1 MADPTE
7 DLIGRRSIGRGALG
21 MMVAAGGIP
30 LLPLRTAV
38 AEPVADGP
46 GTLHVAPR
54 IVPLPRT
61 VSPDAQ
67 HFLAEGAGRLN
78 AMMAAGG
85 TGMPDAPALDNAAW
99 KKRIAMIDK
108 AFEPTAERMLKS
120 SAAKVEWKTI
130 GGISV
135 AVGTP
140 NVMRNADRARLQ
152 IHGGGFAYLGGKYAA
167 GQAAQQGG
175 SAGCTVYS
183 VDYRRPPDFPFP
195 AALDD
200 CIAVYREL
208 LKTYAPRKIAISGE
222 SAGGN
227 LSATVS
233 LKIRDLGL
241 PLPGAIGMLTPVT
254 DFTREGDTQQTNFG
268 IDTVLTTSPKPT
280 QGPDS
285 IAALYAPGQDLK
297 QPYLSPLFA
306 DFGKGFPPTFLQSGT
321 RDILLSDTVR
331 MHRALAKAGVE
342 AELHVWEAMP
352 HSGFGFFTP
361 EDEEIRQQ
369 FLKFVD
375 RYAA

>member
-1 MADPTE
+1 MA
-7 DLIGRRSIGRGALG
+7 
-21 MMVAAGGIP
+21 AATAS
-30 LLPLRTAV
+30 LLPAVLGEAV
-38 AEPVADGP
+38 AEPVMDGP
-46 GTLHVAPR
+46 GALHVGPR
-54 IVPLPRT
+54 VIPTPKT
-61 VSPDAQ
+61 VSPEAQ
-67 HFLAEGAGRLN
+67 HFLAEGASRLN

-85 TGMPDAPALDNAAW
+85 TGMPDAPPLDNAAW
-99 KKRIAMIDK
+99 KMRIAMIDK
-108 AFEPTAERMLKS
+108 AFEPTAERMLQS

-130 GGISV
+130 DGIAV

-167 GQAAQQGG
+167 GQAAQQAAG
-175 SAGCTVYS
+175 AGCTVYS

-200 CIAVYREL
+200 CVAVYREL
-208 LKTYAPRKIAISGE
+208 LKTYASKKIAISGE

-241 PLPGAIGMLTPVT
+241 KLPGAIGMLTPVT
-254 DFTREGDTQQTNFG
+254 DLTRESDTQQTNFG

-280 QGPDS
+280 SGPDS
-285 IAALYAPGQDLK
+285 IAALYAPGQDLR
-297 QPYLSPLFA
+297 QPYLSPLFG
-306 DFGKGFPPTFLQSGT
+306 DFAKGFPPTFLQSGT

-331 MHRALAKAGVE
+331 MHRALVKAGIE

-375 RYAA
+375 RHAG